1 MLLSIE
7 PDQKGENHMLEIIV
21 NAAVILAD
29 IVLIAVIVRGWKK

>member
-1 MLLSIE
+1 
-7 PDQKGENHMLEIIV
+7 MLEIIV